1 MKKTSGF
8 TILELLFTL
17 VVASIILAYGVPAF
31 QDMIRNNRIVS
42 QTNDV
47 LSALNLAR
55 SEAIKR
61 GRRVV
66 LCKSDK
72 MDDLPTCTT
81 AGNCCSTAAGDW
93 EKGWIVFV
101 DADNDAVVDATDI
114 VLRVHSALDGGATL
128 QGTTPITNYI
138 SYSPDGA
145 TRLAGSGTFQAGTL
159 TLSLCNAA
167 GQKNTIVISSA
178 GRARVEKVSC

>member
-1 MKKTSGF
+1 MKKISGF

-17 VVASIILAYGVPAF
+17 LVASIILSLGVPAF
-31 QDMIRNNRIVS
+31 QDMIRNNRIAS

-47 LSALNLAR
+47 LSTLNLAR

-72 MDDLPTCTT
+72 IDDLPTCTT
-81 AGNCCSTAAGDW
+81 AGNCCSTETGDW

-101 DADNDAVVDATDI
+101 DANNDAVLDAADT
-114 VLRVHSALDGGATL
+114 VLRVHGALEGDSTL
-128 QGTTPITNYI
+128 QGTATMANYI
-138 SYSPDGA
+138 SYAPDGA
-145 TRLAGSGTFQAGTL
+145 TRLAGGGNFLAGTL
-159 TLSLCNAA
+159 TLGLCNSVR
-167 GQKNTIVISSA
+167 QRNTIVISSA